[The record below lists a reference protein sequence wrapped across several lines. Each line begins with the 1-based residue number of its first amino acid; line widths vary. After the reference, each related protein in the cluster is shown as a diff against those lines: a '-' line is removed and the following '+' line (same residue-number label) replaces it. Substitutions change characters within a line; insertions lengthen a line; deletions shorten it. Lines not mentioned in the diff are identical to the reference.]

1 MSWSLRGVS
10 FFPESGGV
18 ISSFQGRRSRSKQG
32 CKGSMAWKIRFGG
45 HNCLHGSEHFP
56 QLRLNESAF
65 VKQKDTWN
73 CGVAVMLMLLEVCR
87 SWANTIEIKI
97 ATRRDHCGEDE
108 EESDSGID
116 HSSEDEVPSTF
127 QPLPDYTVRY
137 LKRRSPELLK
147 DGDIREPKSMNLE
160 IISKAFLQMPLPV

>member
-1 MSWSLRGVS
+1 
-10 FFPESGGV
+10 
-18 ISSFQGRRSRSKQG
+18 
-32 CKGSMAWKIRFGG
+32 
-45 HNCLHGSEHFP
+45 
-56 QLRLNESAF
+56 
-65 VKQKDTWN
+65 
-73 CGVAVMLMLLEVCR
+73 MLLEVCR